1 LTRTSFNLLALSDL
15 HLGSDLVHHA
25 QPDAPRRSASSE
37 RRDRALVA
45 LLDWYR
51 ERPVEN
57 QPWRLVIG
65 GDFVDFTGMSVLP
78 GADERG
84 ALTEPTGE
92 ELSHGLGGAADHALA
107 KLRLV
112 MAHHDSVMDALARF
126 LAAGNEIVIVP
137 GNHDVD
143 WHWDELQIEFRQALA
158 ARAGVAA
165 DRVQFSHW
173 FYYEEGL
180 IYLEHGHQYDGYCS
194 HDHVL
199 YPVSPSDPR
208 RTTRSLSDIL
218 VRYVVRPTRGMTEGG
233 HDSMSASDYVRFGLS
248 LGVGG
253 MAALVRRFARVSVAA
268 VALWREHLSDA
279 AGWVRREHE
288 RKLLQLGEARSFGVE
303 RLRELVSLQHPP
315 LTRSLGSIASSL
327 MLDRVALGV
336 LGIAAVGAVLLWLEH
351 WSVAASSGFGVLAS
365 VAVMRHLWL
374 QRSSVEPSDLL
385 RERAASVARL
395 FPAAVVVMGHTHL
408 PEVRPTAERST
419 YVNLGAWAE
428 EDPVDGRSP
437 ALPATRTHLLI
448 TRTGGTPSAQLLQ
461 WSDGGPQPFDAGR
474 G

>member
-1 LTRTSFNLLALSDL
+1 LLALSDL
-15 HLGSDLVHHA
+15 HLGSDLVQHV
-25 QPDAPRRSASSE
+25 QPDAPRRTPSSE

-51 ERPVEN
+51 ERPVED

-65 GDFVDFTGMSVLP
+65 GDFVDLTGMSVLP
-78 GADERG
+78 SPGECAVK
-84 ALTEPTGE
+84 LTEPTGE

-126 LAAGNEIVIVP
+126 LAAGNELVIVP

-143 WHWDELQIEFRQALA
+143 WHWEELQIEFRQALA
-158 ARAGVAA
+158 RRAGAGIE
-165 DRVQFSHW
+165 RIQFSQW

-199 YPVSPSDPR
+199 YPVSPRDPR
-208 RTTRSLSDIL
+208 RTTRSLSDVL

-233 HDSMSASDYVRFGLS
+233 HDRMGASDYFRFAIS
-248 LGVGG
+248 LGFSG
-253 MAALVRRFARVSVAA
+253 MAALMRRFASAAVAA
-268 VALWREHLSDA
+268 VELWREHLSDA

-288 RKLLQLGEARSFGVE
+288 RKLEQLSEARSFGIE
-303 RLRELVSLQHPP
+303 RLRALVRLQHPP

-327 MLDRVALGV
+327 MLDRVALG
-336 LGIAAVGAVLLWLEH
+336 LLALASAAAVLIWLEH
-351 WSVAASSGFGVLAS
+351 WGVAASSGFGALGG
-365 VAVMRHLWL
+365 VAVMRHFWL
-374 QRSSVEPSDLL
+374 KRSSVEPSELL

-408 PEVRPTAERST
+408 PEMRPTSERST

-428 EDPVDGRSP
+428 EEPIDGRSP

-448 TRTGGTPSAQLLQ
+448 TRTGGATKTQLMQ
-461 WSDGGPQPFDAGR
+461 WGDSGPQPFAAEPS
-474 G
+474 